1 MIAIIWSRGVRVSR
15 KGRKRRHWASSRV
28 VETDGGRPR
37 SFSLARS
44 VRASSSWRES
54 EREPCAVT
62 GRARTMRGQR
72 SSAVAIASS
81 PSVSDGIG
89 EVGREERGRGSDRER
104 ASASVRGRPRS
115 ALWPRSAFTEEEGGG
130 RLRDRALAAGIHNL
144 HTQSS
149 LTTKREEA
157 VEKTTVCILAVKRA
171 RRRWKWER
179 RRVRE

>member
-54 EREPCAVT
+54 ERE
-62 GRARTMRGQR
+62 QR
-72 SSAVAIASS
+72 PFAVAIACS

-179 RRVRE
+179 RRV

>member
-104 ASASVRGRPRS
+104 ASASVRGPRS
-115 ALWPRSAFTEEEGGG
+115 GRAPLSQRKRVADVCVTALWPRAVSTTLAPRVNSNVSSAYT
-130 RLRDRALAAGIHNL
+130 I
-144 HTQSS
+144 
-149 LTTKREEA
+149 
-157 VEKTTVCILAVKRA
+157 
-171 RRRWKWER
+171 
-179 RRVRE
+179 